1 MTATDLPTAPDGTAP
16 NSAAPD
22 NAAPDSTAPDSTAA
36 ERTALTDYVLGLGDD
51 ALILAQ
57 RLSEWITRAPQ
68 IEEDIALGNIAL
80 DLLGQARTLL
90 SYAGDLEGAGRDED
104 DLAYLRDERE
114 FRNVQLV
121 EITNGDFAV
130 TMARQLIF
138 SGYQYELYRTLTTS
152 ADATLAALAAKAVKE
167 VDYHRDHAAQWVLR
181 LGDGTAE
188 SHARMQAGLD
198 RTWPYVPELFET
210 PDAVRALP
218 GIAADPGALRPAWA
232 TYVENVIAAATLAV
246 PTATWRAGGGRTGY
260 HTENLGHL
268 LPTMQNLHRS
278 HPGVTW

>member
-1 MTATDLPTAPDGTAP
+1 MTATDLPTAPDST
-16 NSAAPD
+16 
-22 NAAPDSTAPDSTAA
+22 APDSTAPDSTAA

-90 SYAGDLEGAGRDED
+90 SYAGELEGAGRDED

-121 EITNGDFAV
+121 EIANGDFAV

-138 SGYQYELYRTLTTS
+138 SGYQYELYRALTTS
-152 ADATLAALAAKAVKE
+152 ADATLAALAGKAVKE

-198 RTWPYVPELFET
+198 RTWPYVPELFVT
-210 PDAVRALP
+210 PDAVRVLP
-218 GIAADPGALRPAWA
+218 GIAVDPGALRPAW
-232 TYVENVIAAATLAV
+232 TVYVENVIAAATLAV
-246 PTATWRAGGGRTGY
+246 PTATWSSGGGRTGY